1 MKIKWLAGVLLTAIT
16 ISECDENTQGIGS
29 SLEGDIDRFTILTD
43 TFEVT
48 SRSIIIDSVLARGS
62 SCYLG
67 CMKDP
72 ETNDYVTSSYTT
84 QFVQLEALAD
94 NVFADDEDIASR
106 IDGKAVADSCHL
118 NIYIN
123 AFVGDTLAPM
133 KLIVQELDRPA
144 KVCTKSRP
152 TPMSTTC

>member
-16 ISECDENTQGIGS
+16 ISACDENTQGIGS

-72 ETNDYVTSSYTT
+72 ERSTPGTAAFCTKGTLSKDSM
-84 QFVQLEALAD
+84 
-94 NVFADDEDIASR
+94 
-106 IDGKAVADSCHL
+106 KARERSTRTGSL
-118 NIYIN
+118 S
-123 AFVGDTLAPM
+123 M
-133 KLIVQELDRPA
+133 KECSGQGIPRGPA
-144 KVCTKSRP
+144 KATMTVP
-152 TPMSTTC
+152 

>member
-16 ISECDENTQGIGS
+16 ISACDENTQGIGS

-84 QFVQLEALAD
+84 QFVQLEALTNSLLPAEA
-94 NVFADDEDIASR
+94 NIVNT
-106 IDGKAVADSCHL
+106 IDGEAIVDSCHL
-118 NIYIN
+118 
-123 AFVGDTLAPM
+123 A
-133 KLIVQELDRPA
+133 
-144 KVCTKSRP
+144 
-152 TPMSTTC
+152 TPWHR